1 MSLEVACQ
9 QVRSLLFS
17 SSLHE
22 VFRGIPGMRS
32 RAIMVACMHAPWAR
46 VPYLA
51 IVILKMYFLL
61 FFVLL
66 ANCNLV
72 PKVS

>member
-32 RAIMVACMHAPWAR
+32 RAIMVACMQAPWAR

-51 IVILKMYFLL
+51 IVILRDVFSIV
-61 FFVLL
+61 FCFVG
-66 ANCNLV
+66 
-72 PKVS
+72 